1 LEFAEDCQPRGLA
14 CVLVNESRNQELSLD
29 VQLEKT
35 VVASC
40 KAGDKAAYAG
50 LVEAYAGRVFA
61 ICLGMLGN
69 RQDAEDV
76 AQQALLKGFVEI
88 RSLRDSDRFGPW
100 IAQIARNL
108 CLDVVRKRK
117 PPLVLPPVVDNV
129 EQVDTDEYRR
139 LEAAL
144 AKLDTDY
151 RVPLLLFYFEGRST
165 KSIGEALGATQGTI
179 QTRLSRARKQLRQW
193 LATEGDVP

>member
-1 LEFAEDCQPRGLA
+1 
-14 CVLVNESRNQELSLD
+14 LD
-29 VQLEKT
+29 VDAEEKLI
-35 VVASC
+35 AAC
-40 KAGDKAAYAG
+40 RDGDRSAYGDLIRAHS
-50 LVEAYAGRVFA
+50 GRVFA
-61 ICLGMLGN
+61 ICLGILGN
-69 RQDAEDV
+69 RHDAEDV
-76 AQQALLKGFVEI
+76 AQQALLKGFMEI
-88 RSLRDSDRFGPW
+88 RSLRDPDRFGRW

-108 CLDVVRKRK
+108 CLDVVRRRK
-117 PPLVLPPVVDNV
+117 PPLVMPSVADNV

-144 AKLDTDY
+144 AKLDSDY

-165 KSIGEALGATQGTI
+165 KSIGEALGTTQGTI